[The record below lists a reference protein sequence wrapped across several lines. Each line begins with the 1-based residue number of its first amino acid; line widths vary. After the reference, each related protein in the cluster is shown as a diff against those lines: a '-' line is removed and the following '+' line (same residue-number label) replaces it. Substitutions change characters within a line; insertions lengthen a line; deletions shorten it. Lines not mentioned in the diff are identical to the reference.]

1 MFALVCGGGGEEEG
15 VRLLGGG
22 GGGGAED
29 MGISLWMYGGL
40 FLKHICMC

>member
-15 VRLLGGG
+15 VRLLVGGG
-22 GGGGAED
+22 GGGENV
-29 MGISLWMYGGL
+29 GISLWMYGDL